1 MKRVSPSDYIF
12 ATGKIRALE
21 KFLIKKEVFE
31 EAIDSG
37 LSEALKLFAESGLYS
52 DGLLHLKDSQQLES
66 ILGEESL
73 ELKELIGSL
82 LLDKKLLCLLE
93 WNDLNEM
100 KEALK
105 DYGSEFLSDYLTYLI
120 DMHNIK
126 TFVRF
131 YILKEPQEK
140 LSRSLV
146 SGGFIDRNEL
156 LRLYEQSLEVLL
168 IRLEYV
174 HKRNSIVDYAFYL
187 AEAIRNAE
195 KNYSFVALEKAI
207 NDFLIEVLKQA
218 KRISF
223 GPEPL
228 LAYYFARMNEINL
241 IRMIIMA
248 KLNDMPKDL
257 IVERLNSVYA

>member
-1 MKRVSPSDYIF
+1 MKKVSPLNYIF

-31 EAIDSG
+31 EAIDAS
-37 LSEALKLFAESGLYS
+37 LSEALKLFAESELYT
-52 DGLLHLKDSQQLES
+52 DELLHLKDSRKLES
-66 ILGEESL
+66 ILTKESL

-82 LLDKKLLCLLE
+82 ILDKKLLCLLE
-93 WNDLNEM
+93 LNDLNEM
-100 KEALK
+100 KDALK
-105 DYGSEFLSDYLTYLI
+105 DYGSEFLSDYLAHMI

-140 LSRSLV
+140 LSQNLMT
-146 SGGFIDRNEL
+146 GGFIDKNKFLKHYR
-156 LRLYEQSLEVLL
+156 QSLEALL

-174 HKRNSIVDYAFYL
+174 HKHNSIVDYAFYL

-228 LAYYFARMNEINL
+228 IAYYFARINEINL